1 MKHQSIFST
10 ALRRLTIIYVWLAVL
25 VTLTFTIPPMI
36 AAERAREK
44 FTIEDLPM
52 AGFTTG
58 EGATMMIGPRV
69 KDFVEQRDDNFNRRW
84 RSAVLEINGLM
95 LLLAIGASYFLARR
109 SLEPLSDVLETQE
122 QFAAELAHELK
133 TPLATVLLELESFA
147 RSHDNITAAQ
157 KRELR
162 KMAQSIRDVGQLTE
176 QTLSLMAVERDEQ
189 PLKSEPCDLA
199 AIAREA
205 ASLIEP
211 AAREKSIKL
220 TAPADGATAI
230 VVTGRAL
237 QLRQLVTILLD
248 NAIKFTPKGGQV
260 TVMAQ
265 AANGKGSLT
274 VKDTGPG
281 IPIEEQAKIFERWY
295 QRDGEQGGAGL
306 GLAIARRI
314 AETNGGTLTVVS
326 EVDGGASF
334 TLAMPLS

>member
-1 MKHQSIFST
+1 MKHQSIFNT

-58 EGATMMIGPRV
+58 EGATMMIGPRF
-69 KDFVEQRDDNFNRRW
+69 KDFVDQRDDTYNRRW

-109 SLEPLSDVLETQE
+109 SLEPLNDVLETQE

-147 RSHDNITAAQ
+147 RGHDNITAAQ
-157 KRELR
+157 KKELR
-162 KMAQSIRDVGQLTE
+162 LMAQSIRDVGQLTE

-189 PLKSEPCDLA
+189 PLKDEPCDLA

-205 ASLIEP
+205 AALIEP

-220 TAPADGATAI
+220 TAPADSSVA
-230 VVTGRAL
+230 VTVMGRAL

-248 NAIKFTPKGGQV
+248 NAIKYTPKSGQV
-260 TVMAQ
+260 MVTVQ
-265 AANGKGSLT
+265 ATDGQGSLT

-281 IPIEEQAKIFERWY
+281 IPIDEQAKIFERWY
-295 QRDGEQGGAGL
+295 QRDGEQSGAGL

-314 AETNGGTLTVVS
+314 AEANGGDLTVES

-334 TLAMPLS
+334 TLALPLS